1 MGKSAL
7 LALGGGGLSGAAVLA
22 ALVGSPI
29 GIIAV
34 YLAALPLLMAGLA
47 LGMSGFGLAA
57 AAGLALATVFGGFAA
72 AGLYAGMHVIPSW
85 LIVQQSLR
93 TTGAAA
99 GQWRP
104 IGHVLATLTLLM
116 AFVVAATSLA
126 GGAGGASAG
135 VEESVR
141 ALLATATEMIAGL
154 DEETRTALIDQ
165 VAPLF
170 PGFSAV
176 FWLLTIVANAALA
189 QAVLVARS
197 WNLRPKPR
205 WSAVRLPGW
214 FDWPL
219 VVSAVIGLIGSGDIA
234 YVARNVSVI
243 LLTPYFLVGL
253 AVVHCFARQARS
265 RTLLLMAFYSL
276 LMFFFV
282 FAAMVVAALGIA
294 EQWVGIRRRLG
305 PSPPAAND

>member
-29 GIIAV
+29 GVIAV
-34 YLAALPLLMAGLA
+34 YVAALPLLMAGLA

-57 AAGLALATVFGGFAA
+57 AAGLTLATVFGGFAA

-85 LIVQQSLR
+85 LIVQQSLGMSG
-93 TTGAAA
+93 GAD
-99 GQWRP
+99 GRWRP

-126 GGAGGASAG
+126 GGASAG
-135 VEESVR
+135 VEQNVR
-141 ALLATATEMIAGL
+141 ALLATATDMIASL
-154 DEETRTALIDQ
+154 DEDTRNALIDQ

-176 FWLLTIVANAALA
+176 FWLMTIVANAALA
-189 QAVLVARS
+189 QGILVARG
-197 WNLRPKPR
+197 WNRRPKPR
-205 WSAVRLPGW
+205 WAEVRLPAW

-219 VVSAVIGLIGSGDIA
+219 FAAAAIALVGSGDIA
-234 YVARNVSVI
+234 YVARNVTVI

-253 AVVHCFARQARS
+253 AVVHCFARQAHS
-265 RTLLLMAFYSL
+265 KNLLLIAFYSL
-276 LMFFFV
+276 LMIFFV
-282 FAAMVVAALGIA
+282 FAAALIAALGVA

-305 PSPPAAND
+305 SSPPAAND